1 MDAALR
7 IAFCLL
13 MLWGSGCRQREL
25 RTVTIRCPQVQGSQ
39 AVERVVQAL
48 SAADGVVSGTVVI
61 AEGRVTVTYDSLKM
75 ALKNLEFTIA
85 DCGFDANDTPA
96 AKGVTPSPGVNQ

>member
-1 MDAALR
+1 MHAALR
-7 IAFCLL
+7 IGFCVLA
-13 MLWGSGCRQREL
+13 LWAAGCRQRDV

-39 AVERVVQAL
+39 AIERVSLAL
-48 SAADGVVSGTVVI
+48 SATDGVVSGKVVI
-61 AEGRVTVTYDSLKM
+61 ADGRVTVTYDSLKV

-96 AKGVTPSPGVNQ
+96 AKSVPAVPGVRK